1 MKHSRTLLASL
12 GALYLA
18 AEPGVTGTGFSPEGI
33 DTATTATPQAAPAPI
48 NEHVSM
54 QKTGFHFKTD
64 KVRDAEGKVIG
75 NGKKHPS
82 VDIYLPVPK
91 AERLAQFLTTPG
103 FDKERDLVLAAVQSI
118 IFGVARGQINDFRE
132 KDATAVVTPAV
143 VNYDKLDFTAIANM
157 PKSERGSF
165 VPADEDV
172 ASFLESYLAIM
183 PEATNKAKEKIK
195 NHCDIISTGFKKQ
208 RAQKDMLEF
217 FKEALSV
224 YVVNAP
230 EEAVEEHA
238 EVLEYLNNKLD
249 RMLKVEEKITMDDL

>member
-1 MKHSRTLLASL
+1 MTD
-12 GALYLA
+12 
-18 AEPGVTGTGFSPEGI
+18 TFSPEGT
-33 DTATTATPQAAPAPI
+33 DTAATATAATATPAPI

-54 QKTGFHFKTD
+54 AKTPFHFKTD

-91 AERLAQFLTTPG
+91 AERLAQFLTSPG
-103 FDKERDLVLAAVQSI
+103 FDKERDLVLTAVSAI

-132 KDATAVVTPAV
+132 KSPDATVTPAV

-172 ASFLESYLAIM
+172 AAFLESYLAVM
-183 PEATNKAKEKIK
+183 PAATNKPLDKIK

-217 FKEALSV
+217 FKDALGI
-224 YVVNAP
+224 YVLNAP
-230 EEAVEEHA
+230 EEAVDEHS
-238 EVLEYLNNKLD
+238 EVLEYFNNKLD
-249 RMLKVEEKITMDDL
+249 RMLKVEERITMDDL